1 VRSGVHVLSR
11 EFVMRFLAGGP
22 SVPDELLVARDEGRV
37 IFFCGA
43 GVSRARVG
51 LAGFFRLAEQVL
63 DALESNLDT
72 PTRKL
77 LEAAK
82 RVEAESGVSGLVP
95 ADRIFGL
102 LERNFETRNIQEA
115 VAKALKPQSSA
126 DLSAH
131 RILLDLARG
140 LNGKARLV
148 TTNFDLLFESADP
161 ALKSSSPPHLP
172 DPRRPEDLEGV
183 THLHGR
189 VTEDYAGAQGDGF
202 VLSSSE
208 FGRAY
213 VSDGWATQFI
223 AKLLDKYVVVFV
235 GYTADDPPVQY
246 LLEALNRDA
255 GSTSNLYAFH
265 AGSSVDAESR
275 WRHKGVQPIAY
286 EVADASHAAL
296 WDTLEEW
303 ARRARDPEGWYE
315 TVIAMAGRGP
325 ENLLPHERGQVAHIV
340 RTLEGAR
347 KFAAAASPPPADW
360 LCVFDPTVRYAK
372 PGRLSTTAAAEGNYI
387 DPFGLY
393 GLDSDPPP
401 APIGGEQYFAKREMP
416 SDAFNALVLTRLDQQ
431 EPGPNRMASIYGRW
445 ALSVPVLADRLAHL
459 GRWICKI
466 AHQPAAIWW
475 AAGKRGLHPL
485 IQNWIRTEVQRE
497 GTSCPA
503 PIRRAWRLLFEA
515 WEAQPDEVHGRSFAL
530 RTAVTLD
537 GWSSALVRELAA
549 AHRPYLTVQRPFLSA
564 PKPPDPDAEVQLHD
578 LLAPGVEYPRADV
591 AVEVPD
597 ETVWEVAR
605 EFRKNV
611 EHAVA
616 LEHETSI
623 YALRHLAPIEPDP
636 ALAGET
642 TQRSHGITAC
652 VLFYTRLFARLATLN
667 PPAARQ
673 EYQSWWTGDDTVF
686 ARLRI
691 WASANERV
699 LADVEAGNL
708 LAGLSNTTFWASEHQ
723 RDLLLAL
730 QKRWATLPAEAIA
743 VIERRLLAG
752 PPTNDGEES
761 PEDAQ
766 RRAWSSLSRIHWL
779 SAEGCRFGFDLDVET
794 ARLRAMAPQWRPP
807 YGAGA
812 ARSMER
818 QSGWVRTETQFE
830 GLLSVPI
837 ADLLAQAAEL
847 AGRSNEGFLQ
857 SDPFAGLV
865 AARPIRAFAAL
876 INAAKRQDC
885 PAWAWRT
892 FLGAEARK
900 TDPPRLACSIA
911 RRVSRLPTGVVGEL
925 AHPLSDWL
933 ENASASLETHCPDAR
948 EELWQQ
954 LIGALSSNQA
964 AAQSALVR
972 QQTQDP
978 DWVTEALN
986 APVGKLAQVLMK
998 DPRLSV
1004 LDASQELPTT
1014 WLLAVQQL
1022 LALGSPARQ
1031 HALAIFAHNLI
1042 WFYARSPR
1050 WTQEHVIDPMQT
1062 DPSDR
1067 DAVWAGFFWGNRT
1080 PLKPLYEA
1088 LKSDMLRL
1096 IESQKV
1102 TQPEHIGFLAAML
1115 LGGWERLDIPG
1126 APRLITDSAMRDM
1139 LLQGGDDFRAQAAWY
1154 LEQWTQ
1160 GGPPGQ
1166 DDWVRLLP
1174 ELLRDVWPRH
1184 KAAKSPKTSARLCD
1198 LAFSNSEL
1206 FPQIADVV
1214 TDLVSKVSDHHLVL
1228 TNLEDNDSPI
1238 ANSYPKQTLALLFAV
1253 LPDDVFKWP
1262 YGIEGILERLQSAE
1276 PSLLQDDRLIELKR
1290 KWGAR

>member
-1 VRSGVHVLSR
+1 
-11 EFVMRFLAGGP
+11 MRFLAGGP
-22 SVPDELLVARDEGRV
+22 SVPDELLVARDDGRV

-43 GVSRARVG
+43 GVSRARAG

-63 DALESNLDT
+63 DALEANLET

-102 LERNFETRNIQEA
+102 LERNFETLNIQQA
-115 VAKALKPQSSA
+115 VAKALKPRPSA

-140 LNGKARLV
+140 LNGKVRLV

-161 ALKSSSPPHLP
+161 ALKSSSPPRLP

-189 VTEDYAGAQGDGF
+189 VTEDYTGAQGDGF

-223 AKLLDKYVVVFV
+223 SKLLDKYVVVFV

-246 LLEALNRDA
+246 LLEALNRDP
-255 GSTSNLYAFH
+255 GSKSNLYAFH
-265 AGSSVDAESR
+265 AGSSADAESR

-286 EVADASHAAL
+286 DAADASHSAL
-296 WDTLEEW
+296 WDTLEQW
-303 ARRARDPEGWYE
+303 ARRAQDPEGWYE
-315 TVIAMAGRGP
+315 AVLAAAARGP
-325 ENLLPHERGQVAHIV
+325 ENLLPYERGQMAHIV
-340 RTLEGAR
+340 RTLDGAR
-347 KFAAAASPPPADW
+347 KFAAAANPPPADW
-360 LCVFDPTVRYAK
+360 LCVFDPTIRYAK
-372 PGRLSTTAAAEGNYI
+372 PGRLSTAASAEGDYI
-387 DPFGLY
+387 DPFRLY

-401 APIGGEQYFAKREMP
+401 APIGGDDYFAKREMP

-431 EPGPNRMASIYGRW
+431 EPAPNRMASIYGHW
-445 ALSVPVLADRLAHL
+445 ALSVPFLADRLAHL
-459 GRWICKI
+459 GRWISKI
-466 AHQPAAIWW
+466 AHQPTAIWW
-475 AAGKRGLHPL
+475 AAGKSGLHPL
-485 IQNWIRTEVQRE
+485 IQNWIRSEVERE

-503 PIRRAWRLLFEA
+503 QIRRAWRLLFEA
-515 WEAQPDEVHGRSFAL
+515 WEGQPDEVHGRWFPL

-564 PKPPDPDAEVQLHD
+564 PKPPARDADVQLHD
-578 LLAPGVEYPRADV
+578 LLAPDVEYPRSDA
-591 AVEVPD
+591 AVDIPD
-597 ETVWEVAR
+597 EMVWEVAR

-616 LEHETSI
+616 LENETSI

-636 ALAGET
+636 TLAGET
-642 TQRSHGITAC
+642 TQRTHGITAC
-652 VLFYTRLFARLATLN
+652 VLFYTSLFTRLATLN
-667 PPAARQ
+667 PAAARQ
-673 EYQSWWTGDDTVF
+673 EYQSWCTGDDTVF

-699 LADVEAGNL
+699 LAGAEAGNL
-708 LAGLSNTTFWASEHQ
+708 LAGLSDTTFWASEHQ
-723 RDLLLAL
+723 RDLLIAL
-730 QKRWATLPAEAIA
+730 RKRWTTLSADSIAT
-743 VIERRLLAG
+743 IEQRLLAG
-752 PPTNDGEES
+752 PPTDDGEES
-761 PEDAQ
+761 PEHAQ
-766 RRAWSSLSRIHWL
+766 RRAWSSLSRIQWL
-779 SAEGCRFGFDLDVET
+779 SAEGCRFGFDLPVET
-794 ARLRAMAPQWRPP
+794 ARLRAVAQRWQMPH
-807 YGAGA
+807 GAGA

-818 QSGWVRTETQFE
+818 QSGWVRTETQYD

-837 ADLLAQAAEL
+837 ADLLEQAAEL

-865 AARPIRAFAAL
+865 AARPIRAFSAL
-876 INAAKRQDC
+876 IDAAKRQDY

-900 TDPPRLACSIA
+900 TDPSRLACSIA
-911 RRVSRLPTGVVGEL
+911 RRLSRLPMGVVGEL
-925 AHPLSDWL
+925 AHPISDWL
-933 ENASASLETHCPDAR
+933 ESASVSLETHCPDAR
-948 EELWQQ
+948 EALWQQ
-954 LIGALSSNQA
+954 LIGALSSDQEV
-964 AAQSALVR
+964 AQSALVR

-1004 LDASQELPTT
+1004 LAASEELPPT
-1014 WLLAVQQL
+1014 WLLSVEQL

-1031 HALAIFAHNLI
+1031 HALAICAHNLI
-1042 WFYARSPR
+1042 WFYTRSPR
-1050 WTQEHVIDPMQT
+1050 WTQVHFIDPMQT
-1062 DPSDR
+1062 DACDR
-1067 DAVWAGFFWGNRT
+1067 GAVWAGFFWGNRT
-1080 PLKPLYEA
+1080 PLNPLYDA
-1088 LKSDMLRL
+1088 LKPDMLRL

-1102 TQPEHIGFLAAML
+1102 TQHEHVGFLAAML
-1115 LGGWERLDIPG
+1115 LAGWERLDIQN
-1126 APRLITDSAMRDM
+1126 APRLISDSAMRDM
-1139 LLQGGDDFRAQAAWY
+1139 LLKGGDDFRAQAAWY
-1154 LEQWTQ
+1154 LEQWTN
-1160 GGPPGQ
+1160 GGPQGHEA
-1166 DDWVRLLP
+1166 WVRLLP
-1174 ELLRDVWPRH
+1174 ELLGDVWPRH

-1198 LAFSNSEL
+1198 LAFSNPEL
-1206 FPQIADVV
+1206 FPQIAEVV
-1214 TDLVSKVSDHHLVL
+1214 ADLVARVSDEHLVL
-1228 TNLEDNDSPI
+1228 TNLEDNESTI
-1238 ANSYPKQTLALLFAV
+1238 ANSHPKQTLALLFAV

-1262 YGIEGILERLQSAE
+1262 YGIEGILERLQRAE
-1276 PSLLQDDRLIELKR
+1276 PSLLQDERLIELKR
-1290 KWGAR
+1290 KWSAR